1 MHQETTLT
9 NSKNMKRTKY
19 LNFFVG
25 LLTVAN
31 VALCQRTDSTTTS
44 IPVIPTWQWRCDS
57 GDALLNFNPAIITD
71 RSRALLF
78 DSIPYASNYTVVVVY
93 KPLVDSEALVW
104 KLNYD
109 SSSLRGLTTEHI
121 VSGSTKIRYA
131 DATGETPT
139 INTLR
144 QSAPDSISPFVS
156 MALGGDTLSGS
167 LKIAEILYFD
177 QRLSNS
183 KLRKV
188 QSALAIRYGITLGPV
203 DYLDGNGRKIWK
215 YADSGRY
222 HHRVTGIGRDSTYN
236 LYQPI
241 SRSEME
247 GSMLTISTDSIDEH
261 AFLIIGDNDAPL
273 TFVEDCGGTEILS
286 RQWHTM
292 ATDMDNKSF
301 SLIFD
306 TRNIPMPTDSLVLLL
321 DGYVIPPTAVQSNEV
336 RFDNIWLP
344 SDTCTFTLARG
355 SILWQIAQ
363 STAHGPKGGN
373 GGANHEDNLT
383 FNMANSTF
391 NVFPN
396 PTTGHYTIEVTGAKQ
411 VQVTIYDVHGAVIE
425 TYSDNGKGNY
435 VFNGN
440 LPSGNSYY
448 ATITTENCSQTM
460 KLVVK

>member
-1 MHQETTLT
+1 MAKPILT
-9 NSKNMKRTKY
+9 NMKYIKHY
-19 LNFFVG
+19 GILLS
-25 LLTVAN
+25 LLTVTHLVSSQNIVSSATMMS
-31 VALCQRTDSTTTS
+31 VS
-44 IPVIPTWQWRCDS
+44 PTWQWRCDS
-57 GDALLNFNPAIITD
+57 GEVLYNFNHAKILDGSHAIT
-71 RSRALLF
+71 F
-78 DSIPYASNYTVVVVY
+78 DSIPYARDYTMVVAY
-93 KPLVDSEALVW
+93 KPLAGAETSIW
-104 KLNYD
+104 KLNYVD
-109 SSSLRGLTTEHI
+109 SSLRGLTTEHI

-131 DATGETPT
+131 DATGETPI

-144 QSAPDSISPFVS
+144 QSAPDSISPHVS
-156 MALGGDTLSGS
+156 LALGGDTLSGS

-188 QSALAIRYGITLGPV
+188 QSALAIRYGVTLGPV
-203 DYLDGNGRKIWK
+203 DYLDGDGRKIWK

-273 TFVEDCGGTEILS
+273 TFVEDSGGTEILS

-306 TRNIPMPTDSLVLLL
+306 TRNIPMPTDSLVLLM
-321 DGYVIPPTAVQSNEV
+321 DGYIIPPTAVLSNEV

-363 STAHGPKGGN
+363 STAHGSKGRN

-425 TYSDNGKGNY
+425 TYTDNGKGNY